1 MYMNFALKT
10 LIFTAHT
17 LIMAIIK
24 SSRIYLLAITII
36 LCSLSGKK
44 SSGYKNLDINQ
55 YNALVNDKEQ
65 LVLVDFYAP
74 WCKSCIQMSPH
85 IDKIAQMYQG
95 RVKVVRINVD
105 ENKTMSQ
112 VLNIKYLPTVYLYKN
127 KQAVWNFVGYIDRYP
142 LTVYIN
148 RHLDDE

>member
-1 MYMNFALKT
+1 
-10 LIFTAHT
+10 
-17 LIMAIIK
+17 MAIIK

-36 LCSLSGKK
+36 LCSFSGKK

-95 RVKVVRINVD
+95 KVKVVRINVD

-127 KQAVWNFVGYIDRYP
+127 KQAVWNYVGYIDRYP

>member
-1 MYMNFALKT
+1 MYNGRKYLFLWLT
-10 LIFTAHT
+10 TIT
-17 LIMAIIK
+17 MAIIR
-24 SSRIYLLAITII
+24 STRIYLLAITIV
-36 LCSLSGKK
+36 LCSFSGKK
-44 SSGYKNLDINQ
+44 TAEYKDLNLDQ

-74 WCKSCIQMSPH
+74 WCRSCLLMSPH
-85 IDKIAQMYQG
+85 IDKVAQMYKG
-95 RVKVVRINVD
+95 KVKVIRINVD

-127 KQAVWNFVGYIDRYP
+127 KQAVWNYVGYIDRYP

-148 RHLDDE
+148 KHLEE